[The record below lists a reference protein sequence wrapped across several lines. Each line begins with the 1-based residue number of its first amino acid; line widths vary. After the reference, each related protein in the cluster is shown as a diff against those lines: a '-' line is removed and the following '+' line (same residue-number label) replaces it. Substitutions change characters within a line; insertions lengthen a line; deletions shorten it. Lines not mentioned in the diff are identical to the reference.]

1 MPKPNKPRRPRSNAS
16 GSPIVTVGAMET
28 IAKDTLALTVLE
40 LLKDNAVVATLKAT
54 LFPVKLNESIKN
66 LTAKVVSLTNELENK
81 QTQIVNLENRVDSL
95 EKAADDGEQYSR
107 RPNLRFHGFLEA
119 DTAEN
124 TDQMIINLVNSELN
138 VHPPMQIDHLERSHR
153 LGPKVGGDAQPRQ
166 RPIIARFRSERLRD
180 AVYRSRFNLN
190 TYNDTHRE
198 CKIFINEDLTARRA
212 ALARNTRSLKK
223 ERKLSDCWTTGGNV
237 MVKELDGKIR
247 QVKTEADLKK
257 Y

>member
-1 MPKPNKPRRPRSNAS
+1 MYDHSK
-16 GSPIVTVGAMET
+16 GT
-28 IAKDTLALTVLE
+28 TLILSKNIS
-40 LLKDNAVVATLKAT
+40 LL
-54 LFPVKLNESIKN
+54 
-66 LTAKVVSLTNELENK
+66 
-81 QTQIVNLENRVDSL
+81 
-95 EKAADDGEQYSR
+95 DDGEQYSR

-124 TDQMIINLVNSELN
+124 TDQMIVNLVNSELN

-153 LGPKVGGDAQPRQ
+153 LGPKVGGDGQPRQ

-180 AVYRSRFNLN
+180 AVYRSRFNLK

>member
-1 MPKPNKPRRPRSNAS
+1 MQIGGPSLSKSKCELRGYLLRNGRHVLPLCAQRKSCTKRIEWITRTPHGRRNTHGWPPQWNAPTASANEGTPPRRQSRDLLKFIYRLCSFGFSSPNYSYVHSYSICCCSSVLYRMLVITCYTTYYNA
-16 GSPIVTVGAMET
+16 GR
-28 IAKDTLALTVLE
+28 LALDIDIE
-40 LLKDNAVVATLKAT
+40 HNLK
-54 LFPVKLNESIKN
+54 
-66 LTAKVVSLTNELENK
+66 
-81 QTQIVNLENRVDSL
+81 
-95 EKAADDGEQYSR
+95 
-107 RPNLRFHGFLEA
+107 
-119 DTAEN
+119 
-124 TDQMIINLVNSELN
+124 
-138 VHPPMQIDHLERSHR
+138 
-153 LGPKVGGDAQPRQ
+153 
-166 RPIIARFRSERLRD
+166 
-180 AVYRSRFNLN
+180 